1 MRGLNL
7 QNEWSSAPGSVAE
20 LGVPRW
26 LPLDAA
32 VVVVG
37 SRTSGLGILFW
48 GLRIL
53 GTARYLG
60 ALRCGI

>member
-7 QNEWSSAPGSVAE
+7 QNEWSSAPSSVAE

-26 LPLDAA
+26 LPSDVA
-32 VVVVG
+32 VVIVA
-37 SRTSGLGILFW
+37 SRIIGLGILFW

-53 GTARYLG
+53 RTACYLG